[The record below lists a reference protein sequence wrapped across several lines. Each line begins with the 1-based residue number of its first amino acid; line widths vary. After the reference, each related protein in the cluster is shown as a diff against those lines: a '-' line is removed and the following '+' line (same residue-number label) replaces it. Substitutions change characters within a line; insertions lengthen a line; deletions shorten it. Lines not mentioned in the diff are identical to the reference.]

1 MLFLMEQKK
10 YKRMSNNRF
19 SGARFL
25 LLCKQHFIHN
35 TQFLFLSTVAYIGV
49 VIIVLSIAQM
59 GSDLRPHDLDS
70 FQGFLVG
77 FFTIFGVLYV
87 GHAFPAFRSKESA
100 ISYIMVPASVLEK
113 FVFEFIS
120 RIGIILIALPLL
132 YWLAFHL
139 QGYFFSVFTDK
150 VFEPIGMG
158 HLVKIDVP
166 DPAYVFVIYTIATT
180 GILLALVLALTG
192 AATFNK
198 QPLVKTLF
206 SLALIILFYVGYSY
220 IVVVHF
226 GVKNYNPTDSMWLIP
241 TDVLAVLRWISVA
254 LVVAIAVMLF
264 VGYRKLKEKE
274 V

>member
-1 MLFLMEQKK
+1 
-10 YKRMSNNRF
+10 MSNNRF

-35 TQFLFLSTVAYIGV
+35 TQFLLLSTVAYIGV
-49 VIIVLSIAQM
+49 VVIVLSIAQM
-59 GSDLRPHDLDS
+59 GSNLQSHDLDS

-77 FFTIFGVLYV
+77 FFAIFGILYV

-100 ISYIMVPASVLEK
+100 ITFLMVPASVLEK

-120 RIGIILIALPLL
+120 RIGIIVLILPLL
-132 YWLAFHL
+132 YWVAFHL
-139 QGYFFSVFTDK
+139 QGYFFTLFTDK
-150 VFEPIGMG
+150 VFEPIG
-158 HLVKIDVP
+158 LQYLIKIDVP
-166 DPAYVFVIYTIATT
+166 DASYESAIYMMATT
-180 GILLALVLALTG
+180 GILLAFALALTG

-206 SLALIILFYVGYSY
+206 SLALIVIFYIGYSY

-226 GVKNYNPTDSMWLIP
+226 GVKNYNPPDSMWLIP
-241 TDVLAVLRWISVA
+241 MDELAVLRWISVVLA
-254 LVVAIAVMLF
+254 VAIAVMLF